1 MRSEHARR
9 QQRDARGRFA
19 SAVAHAPE
27 ATAALGIPSAVDPT
41 PEATAALGIPS
52 AVDPT
57 PEATAALGIPSAVDP
72 TPEAIAGGGIHSP
85 ANRAAEASARR
96 SLSATE
102 RALRASARREVRS
115 GSGSGVVAKKK
126 FCLHSGS
133 NARRDVLGK
142 KVIIELNSSSSDED
156 TNESSSDESGSEVK
170 KGKEKQVNYSPL
182 SIFGKLVFPTA
193 HSKQM

>member
-1 MRSEHARR
+1 MPWGS
-9 QQRDARGRFA
+9 
-19 SAVAHAPE
+19 P
-27 ATAALGIPSAVDPT
+27 PPT
-41 PEATAALGIPS
+41 
-52 AVDPT
+52 
-57 PEATAALGIPSAVDP
+57 
-72 TPEAIAGGGIHSP
+72 
-85 ANRAAEASARR
+85 RR
-96 SLSATE
+96 SRSAAE
-102 RALRASARREVRS
+102 RALRASARREVR
-115 GSGSGVVAKKK
+115 SGSGVVAKKK